1 MSHSPKVTV
10 LSNWATL
17 VEGLEASPLAFYSA
31 VEEALARRQVPQTQN
46 SRTDYK
52 EAGAFSAN
60 REYLHVR
67 REKLSF
73 DICGAPF
80 GTGFF
85 FSWWFG
91 EERPHLNPIVKVL
104 VLFGY
109 FVVLGVAVQLAG
121 FFKGLILFLVL
132 AFGGLAVANTLASD
146 GQFDDGFI
154 RALPILGTLYEWL
167 FEPATYYR
175 LDSMRMFQESVHN
188 AVLEVIDGMTTAKGL
203 RLLAGDERKPVMHKF
218 YDRKH

>member
-1 MSHSPKVTV
+1 MSHSPRVTV

-121 FFKGLILFLVL
+121 FIQGLILFLVL
-132 AFGGLAVANTLASD
+132 AFVGLAVANTLASD

-188 AVLEVIDGMTTAKGL
+188 AVLEVIDGMTAAKGL
-203 RLLAGDERKPVMHKF
+203 RLLAGDERKPTMHRF
-218 YDRKH
+218 YDRSH

>member
-17 VEGLEASPLAFYSA
+17 VEGLDASPLAFYSA
-31 VEEALARRQVPQTQN
+31 VEAALARRQVPQTQN

-91 EERPHLNPIVKVL
+91 EERPHLNPILRVL

-109 FVVLGVAVQLAG
+109 LIVFGLAVQLAG
-121 FFKGLILFLVL
+121 FIQGLLLFLVL

-146 GQFDDGFI
+146 GQFDDGI
-154 RALPILGTLYEWL
+154 VRALPILGTLYEWL

-188 AVLEVIDGMTTAKGL
+188 AVLEVIDSMTTAKGL

>member
-17 VEGLEASPLAFYSA
+17 VEGLDASPLAFYSA

-67 REKLSF
+67 RETLSF

-91 EERPHLNPIVKVL
+91 EERPHLNPILKVL

-109 FVVLGVAVQLAG
+109 LVVLGLLIKVAG
-121 FFKGLILFLVL
+121 FVLGLFLFLFV
-132 AFGGLAVANTLASD
+132 AFGGLAIANTLASD
-146 GQFDDGFI
+146 GQFDDGII
-154 RALPILGTLYEWL
+154 RALPILGPLYEWL
-167 FEPATYYR
+167 FEPATYFR

-188 AVLEVIDGMTTAKGL
+188 AVLEVIDGMTTATGL
-203 RLLAGDERKPVMHKF
+203 RLLVGDERKPTMHKF
-218 YDRKH
+218 YDRSH